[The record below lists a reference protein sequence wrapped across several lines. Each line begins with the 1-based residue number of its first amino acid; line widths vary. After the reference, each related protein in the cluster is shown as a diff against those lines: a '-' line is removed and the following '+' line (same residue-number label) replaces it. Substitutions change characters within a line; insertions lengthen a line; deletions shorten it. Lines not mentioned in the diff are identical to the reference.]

1 MAALS
6 EVIARQAL
14 RDHRRRLDAGLDL
27 RLAVNCAPT
36 ELLGHAFLP
45 QLYAAIEEHAIPAD
59 SLVLEITEDSFLS
72 DPHRTRELLVDLREH
87 GVQVSI
93 DDYGT
98 GFSSLT
104 YLRNLPVQEL
114 KIDRS
119 LVRNVAEDHRS
130 REIVASTIQLA
141 HALDM
146 RIVAEGVENAADLA
160 ALDAMGIDTVQGYH
174 LARPMPAG
182 EVAQWVRSWRGK
194 AEAAK
199 MAG

>member
-1 MAALS
+1 MA
-6 EVIARQAL
+6 
-14 RDHRRRLDAGLDL
+14 
-27 RLAVNCAPT
+27 
-36 ELLGHAFLP
+36 LP
-45 QLYAAIEEHAIPAD
+45 I
-59 SLVLEITEDSFLS
+59 
-72 DPHRTRELLVDLREH
+72 
-87 GVQVSI
+87 
-93 DDYGT
+93 
-98 GFSSLT
+98 LT

-194 AEAAK
+194 VEAAK